1 MESLLKSDS
10 AEIQVF
16 GLAVVSERASPQS
29 ELMLVRGSALARY
42 WLERLFGVH
51 PREFYR
57 QARSMAHESLRS
69 QGFNSVLVSE
79 RAASRVGKRKDN
91 AAEI

>member
-1 MESLLKSDS
+1 MESLFKSDS

-29 ELMLVRGSALARY
+29 EFTLVQGRALARY
-42 WLERLFGVH
+42 WLERLFGAH

-57 QARSMAHESLRS
+57 QARSMAHESSRR
-69 QGFNSVLVSE
+69 QVFNSVLVSE
-79 RAASRVGKRKDN
+79 RAALRVGKMKDN

>member
-1 MESLLKSDS
+1 MEGLFKSDS

-29 ELMLVRGSALARY
+29 ELMLVRGSALGRY
-42 WLERLFGVH
+42 WLARLLGAH
-51 PREFYR
+51 PREFYW
-57 QARSMAHESLRS
+57 QARSKAHESSRS
-69 QGFNSVLVSE
+69 QVFNSVLVSE
-79 RAASRVGKRKDN
+79 RAASRVGKRKVN